1 MKAGVST
8 ACLYPKL
15 LEESLYDLAVNG
27 IDHVEIFVNTDSEL
41 KKSYVSGLAQTL
53 KQFEVTC
60 RSLHPYSCPIEPMMF
75 FSVYERRVA
84 DALEYYKKYFQA
96 MNILGADIFVFHGNK
111 NIMKISGERYCERFS
126 KLVELGKEFG
136 VTVAQE
142 NVSRCTSGS
151 LSFMREMVNLMGTD
165 AKFVLD
171 TKQAIR
177 AGEKSLNIVRVL
189 KEHIVHVHISD
200 SGEMGDCLQIGR
212 GRFNVKQFLSMLYKE
227 SPQCSVIL
235 ELYRS
240 NFDGISDLVNNFHT
254 LEKMISS
261 VSAE

>member
-111 NIMKISGERYCERFS
+111 NIMK
-126 KLVELGKEFG
+126 L
-136 VTVAQE
+136 
-142 NVSRCTSGS
+142 S
-151 LSFMREMVNLMGTD
+151 L
-165 AKFVLD
+165 
-171 TKQAIR
+171 I
-177 AGEKSLNIVRVL
+177 
-189 KEHIVHVHISD
+189 HI
-200 SGEMGDCLQIGR
+200 
-212 GRFNVKQFLSMLYKE
+212 
-227 SPQCSVIL
+227 
-235 ELYRS
+235 
-240 NFDGISDLVNNFHT
+240 
-254 LEKMISS
+254 
-261 VSAE
+261 